1 MAFYRHHDLQA
12 AALTSVTIDTKL
24 PSFNQF
30 VSSLEHINPDQQ
42 RHASLPEGQRP
53 NPFSSLPSPLQS
65 STAHRVYEPR
75 RSSFS
80 NLLNPASEVTPGL
93 GRQTSPPKPASS
105 WRPFQTPR
113 DAYQVRQGLMQAMKP
128 LQPRGDI
135 PAYRPTPELT
145 LRSSS
150 VDNDLTLAG
159 KPRKRSAQACQRCRE
174 MKIKCRAHGTGCIT
188 CLRQGLECTFE
199 PARSGLRNR
208 RSKRDK
214 DSKTDADQA
223 STSDATNS
231 PPAKRL
237 CASERRNVDN
247 SEEAS
252 PVMSFNVRSRIPLL
266 THDDG
271 HISQR
276 ALNIPG
282 HQRLDQD
289 HTVSATLP
297 FHRSVSSTSFPPTP
311 PDEQDKEHHPT
322 TLRRVS
328 SASSSGTSTV
338 EAIKVENF
346 NHGSSSTS
354 AATVTIPPQQ
364 NLAVDE
370 DPFEQTPSL
379 AISALRNFYAS
390 RIYKQVADT
399 CIADGSDGAA
409 LPSIEAIM
417 VKWPVKPTKERMLLY
432 AMLAAG
438 ATVATN
444 ASSRLSDRDALEM
457 MRFGRRCREAVD
469 ACMATVDY
477 MFDKVV
483 VQTQLILRAD
493 KVG

>member
-1 MAFYRHHDLQA
+1 MH
-12 AALTSVTIDTKL
+12 
-24 PSFNQF
+24 
-30 VSSLEHINPDQQ
+30 
-42 RHASLPEGQRP
+42 G
-53 NPFSSLPSPLQS
+53 
-65 STAHRVYEPR
+65 
-75 RSSFS
+75 
-80 NLLNPASEVTPGL
+80 
-93 GRQTSPPKPASS
+93 
-105 WRPFQTPR
+105 
-113 DAYQVRQGLMQAMKP
+113 MKP

-135 PAYRPTPELT
+135 PTYRPTQELT
-145 LRSSS
+145 LRSSN

-174 MKIKCRAHGTGCIT
+174 MKIKCRVHGTGCIT
-188 CLRQGLECTFE
+188 CLRQGLDCTFE

-214 DSKTDADQA
+214 DSNTNDDHA
-223 STSDATNS
+223 STSDSPNS

-237 CASERRNVDN
+237 CTIERRNVDK
-247 SEEAS
+247 SEETS

-266 THDDG
+266 THDGG
-271 HISQR
+271 HISR
-276 ALNIPG
+276 GAVTTSG
-282 HQRLDQD
+282 HQQQD
-289 HTVSATLP
+289 RDHSISATLP
-297 FHRSVSSTSFPPTP
+297 FHRSISSASFPPTP
-311 PDEQDKEHHPT
+311 PDEHDEEHYST

-328 SASSSGTSTV
+328 SASPSSTDSL
-338 EAIKVENF
+338 EAIKVENPS
-346 NHGSSSTS
+346 HEGSDTS
-354 AATVTIPPQQ
+354 ATTAAGPPQQ
-364 NLAVDE
+364 KLAVDE

-379 AISALRNFYAS
+379 AISALRHFYAS
-390 RIYKQVADT
+390 RIYEQVADT

-432 AMLAAG
+432 TMLAAG

-477 MFDKVV
+477 MFDRVV